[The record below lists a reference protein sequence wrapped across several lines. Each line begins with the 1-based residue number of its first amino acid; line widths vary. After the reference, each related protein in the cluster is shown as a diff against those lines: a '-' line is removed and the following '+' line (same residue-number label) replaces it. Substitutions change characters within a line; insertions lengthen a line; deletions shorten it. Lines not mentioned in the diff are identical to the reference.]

1 MFQLLIVSQ
10 RRSAQLSY
18 IGGAGV
24 EGGQGSSD
32 YNFGAMPPAARMICM
47 LRPHVENVLRSKS
60 DS

>member
-32 YNFGAMPPAARMICM
+32 YNFGAMPPAACM
-47 LRPHVENVLRSKS
+47 KLAACSKS